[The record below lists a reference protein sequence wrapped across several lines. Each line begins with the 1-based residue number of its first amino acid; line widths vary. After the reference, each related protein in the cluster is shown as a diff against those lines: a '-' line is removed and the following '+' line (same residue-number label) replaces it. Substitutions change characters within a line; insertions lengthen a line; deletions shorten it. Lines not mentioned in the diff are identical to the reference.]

1 MPKVSVIIPAYNS
14 EKSISRCIDSILI
27 QEMQDFELIIV
38 NDGSTDKTEEVVL
51 SYASRLGNKL
61 KYYYKQNTG
70 VADTRNFG
78 MDKASGKYILF
89 VDSDDYIDKN
99 LLIAQEENMNKN
111 IDIIKFKMQIVD
123 LQGNEIKKIQGPV
136 FDITSGQ
143 NAFNNLFSQDVLI
156 DQLCIYLIKREYIAA
171 NNYKFVKGAY
181 HEDFGL
187 IPIIIANAKTV
198 ISTDFYGYYYVQSE
212 NSIMRNTDHNKTI
225 KKMNDS
231 FMYYDKMLNTIKK
244 LDIDNNTKD
253 NIKLY
258 YTNSILI
265 KIEELDKEDRKRFIL
280 EFKERKM
287 SKNIKI
293 KNVKQLIKRIL
304 LTINVNWYL
313 KIR

>member
-143 NAFNNLFSQDVLI
+143 DAFNNLFSQDVLI

-187 IPIIIANAKTV
+187 IPIMIANAKTV

-244 LDIDNNTKD
+244 LDIDNNTKN
-253 NIKLY
+253 NIILY
-258 YTNSILI
+258 
-265 KIEELDKEDRKRFIL
+265 
-280 EFKERKM
+280 
-287 SKNIKI
+287 
-293 KNVKQLIKRIL
+293 
-304 LTINVNWYL
+304 
-313 KIR
+313 